1 MQSGWQVIWEFF
13 FGHNAGATNNAL
25 GILASIIT
33 ILLFVWG
40 LIAGAARL
48 FPRTPKPI
56 PVIVHAEAAA
66 SDPPQ
71 NPAPTSPCYIGVPTG
86 RRVVGREVD
95 LVELYGKLAESGG
108 VQVTN
113 SGAILAG
120 QGGIGKSTLARAYAE
135 EYRDDYAG
143 VLWLTAGT
151 RQAVIDG
158 LMGLCGPLGLA
169 VPEAAKE
176 ADAQAVLAKL
186 AARGDRWLVIYDNV
200 EGYDDFKGLEP
211 RGAHLIVTTRQGTGW
226 PGFAVMKADVLKFD
240 TEDGAAVRLLME
252 TAERTEDAAGA
263 RALAE
268 VLGGLPLALVM
279 AGRLIAR
286 EGGGFDDYRRDV
298 SAIIAREPR
307 NEDYP
312 TSVIGAVRLSYARLS
327 ENARLVADL
336 FAWWAAEGLAA
347 RLIADAPGG
356 EWWEAHKADMPA
368 AVQALAGDAAAVRA
382 AMAELAD
389 RSLIAGPS
397 VDAAMHRMTAAALR
411 AMQGD
416 DAMARAAAALLGA
429 VYPGEVHVSSNWT
442 ECRRLTPH
450 VRAMWESGAAPAT
463 AAMDTLL
470 NHAAIYLGRLADFP
484 GALEMARGALA
495 LKQVRLPEEDR
506 GIALGHGTLGMAL
519 SYTDDLPGALLEL
532 DRAVA
537 LDEAHRPG
545 SAHLA
550 SSYDQQ
556 GGVLFELGR
565 QGDDG
570 ALEQAAKRFQQALA
584 LRRGLFGRGSDEVA
598 ESANN
603 LGAVRS
609 AQGRGAAAARLF
621 GASLAIRRAVLPP
634 GDARLGYGLVN
645 TGSSWLEAGRAD
657 RAEALL
663 QEARDLLWAVHEGN
677 AAHPEV
683 RSAAGWLVDC
693 LLVRARAEDNRGA
706 REARAKR
713 ICAEVGLDFDARAA
727 IAARYP
733 YTPGGTP

>member
-1 MQSGWQVIWEFF
+1 M
-13 FGHNAGATNNAL
+13 
-25 GILASIIT
+25 
-33 ILLFVWG
+33 
-40 LIAGAARL
+40 
-48 FPRTPKPI
+48 
-56 PVIVHAEAAA
+56 
-66 SDPPQ
+66 SD
-71 NPAPTSPCYIGVPTG
+71 SPYIGVPTG
-86 RRVVGREVD
+86 WRVVGREVD

-252 TAERTEDAAGA
+252 AAERTEDAAGA

-298 SAIIAREPR
+298 SAIIARAPR

-356 EWWEAHKADMPA
+356 EWWEADKGDVPA

-416 DAMARAAAALLGA
+416 DAMARAAAALLDA
-429 VYPGEVHVSSNWT
+429 VYPGGGKSPAHSPQWP

-450 VRAMWESGAAPAT
+450 VRAVWETGAAPAT

-470 NHAAIYLGRLADFP
+470 NQAAIYLGRIADFP
-484 GALEMARGALA
+484 GALEMARGSLM
-495 LKQVRLPEEDR
+495 LKQARLPEEDR
-506 GIALGHGTLGMAL
+506 DIALGHGTLGMAL
-519 SYTDDLPGALLEL
+519 MEMGDLPGALAEL
-532 DRAVA
+532 
-537 LDEAHRPG
+537 
-545 SAHLA
+545 
-550 SSYDQQ
+550 
-556 GGVLFELGR
+556 
-565 QGDDG
+565 
-570 ALEQAAKRFQQALA
+570 
-584 LRRGLFGRGSDEVA
+584 
-598 ESANN
+598 
-603 LGAVRS
+603 
-609 AQGRGAAAARLF
+609 
-621 GASLAIRRAVLPP
+621 
-634 GDARLGYGLVN
+634 
-645 TGSSWLEAGRAD
+645 D

-663 QEARDLLWAVHEGN
+663 QEAHELWWAVHEGN

-683 RSAAGWLVDC
+683 RNAAGWLVHC
-693 LLVRARAEDNRGA
+693 LLVRARAGENRGA
-706 REARAKR
+706 REAKAKR
-713 ICAEVGLDFDARAA
+713 ICAEVGLDFETLAA
-727 IAARYP
+727 QAADYP
-733 YTPGGTP
+733 YTPGGTACGLPARRRRRGRR